1 MLRIRLQ
8 RTGRKHEP
16 TFRLVLTEST
26 NSTKSGKFSDILG
39 SYDPRSKK
47 VQFNA
52 EKIKAWI
59 EKGARVT
66 DTVHNLLINQNIISG
81 KKINVLPKK
90 TPPVVEKKEETKA
103 ETKPAETETS
113 VSEPV
118 SEEAPALEEETP
130 VEVASEEVKEEWKVE

>member
-26 NSTKSGKFSDILG
+26 NSTKSGKFLDVLG

-47 VQFNA
+47 GQFNA
-52 EKIKAWI
+52 EKIKEWI
-59 EKGARVT
+59 GKGARVT

-90 TPPVVEKKEETKA
+90 TPPVVEKKEEPKA
-103 ETKPAETETS
+103 ETKPAETDT
-113 VSEPV
+113 PV
-118 SEEAPALEEETP
+118 PGSASEETTP
-130 VEVASEEVKEEWKVE
+130 VEEFKEEAKPE

>member
-26 NSTKSGKFSDILG
+26 NSTKSGKFLDVLG
-39 SYDPRSKK
+39 SYDPRGKK
-47 VQFNA
+47 VQFNG
-52 EKIKAWI
+52 EKIKEWI
-59 EKGARVT
+59 GKGARVT

-90 TPPVVEKKEETKA
+90 TPPVVEKKEEAKA
-103 ETKPAETETS
+103 ETKPAEIETS
-113 VSEPV
+113 VSDTV
-118 SEEAPALEEETP
+118 SEETPTSEEETP
-130 VEVASEEVKEEWKVE
+130 REVATEEGKAE

>member
-26 NSTKSGKFSDILG
+26 NSTKSGRFLDILG
-39 SYDPRSKK
+39 SYDPRGKK

-52 EKIKAWI
+52 EKIKEWVG
-59 EKGARVT
+59 KGARVT

-90 TPPVVEKKEETKA
+90 TPPVVEKKEEPKT
-103 ETKPAETETS
+103 EDKPAEKEAP

-118 SEEAPALEEETP
+118 SGDSPSPEETP
-130 VEVASEEVKEEWKVE
+130 VEVVAEEQKSE